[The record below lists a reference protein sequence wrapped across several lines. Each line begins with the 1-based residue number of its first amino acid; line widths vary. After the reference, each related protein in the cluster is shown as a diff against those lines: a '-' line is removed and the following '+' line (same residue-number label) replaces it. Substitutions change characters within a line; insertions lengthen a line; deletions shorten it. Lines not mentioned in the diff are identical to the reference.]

1 MGPINFLVFSVQISF
16 PQAQRRIAAN
26 VAKLSGFSV
35 NPDGCWIKK

>member
-26 VAKLSGFSV
+26 VAKLPGV
-35 NPDGCWIKK
+35 NPDDCWIKK